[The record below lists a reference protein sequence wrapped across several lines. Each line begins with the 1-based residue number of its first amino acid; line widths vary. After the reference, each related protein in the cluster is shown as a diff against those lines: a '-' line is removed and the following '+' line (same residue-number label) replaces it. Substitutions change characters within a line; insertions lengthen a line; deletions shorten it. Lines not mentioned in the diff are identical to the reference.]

1 MISISDYS
9 KLKDDLNVE
18 IETIKSIVDSIS
30 NKSLSTTID
39 NNLVK
44 LSPLEFF
51 FAYSS
56 ISQKTS
62 KTSSY
67 RKPLIDL
74 FQSLESAFP
83 GSAFIAA
90 KFLIGKIDKNDL
102 EGTEIEKMNSS
113 KIFKA
118 IEELVSMEEASV
130 IKAII
135 QTGGLFRPS
144 CIDSLKCGDNY
155 VIKAFTQEG
164 LKLSIARDFK
174 ALGQLTLGDSIIL
187 FSDMVF
193 EKMSEIDNV
202 VRWSQ
207 KIKKPLVLVSR
218 GFLPEVENT
227 LYYNFINKKLS
238 VIPCT
243 VEYSDD
249 DPFNLDDISLMC
261 GTKMIIGPLSIYEE
275 KTLEGLAGE
284 LKEISLDNKELRVIP
299 KNSDFDIGSL
309 EPKDI
314 LGPRLERVS
323 KGVIRLSLPE
333 NSTLLQKS
341 RISKGISFYRSCARE
356 QVFSIEKLGYPIS
369 LSALK
374 RILKSVDFFQK
385 EKTRTKFCIKVRN
398 GMAD

>member
-9 KLKDDLNVE
+9 KLKNDLNVE
-18 IETIKSIVDSIS
+18 LETIKRIVDSIS
-30 NKSLSTTID
+30 RKSLSTTID
-39 NNLVK
+39 NKVTK

-62 KTSSY
+62 KTSAY

-90 KFLIGKIDKNDL
+90 KFLIGEIDKNDL
-102 EGTEIEKMNSS
+102 DGLEIESMNSS
-113 KIFKA
+113 MIFKS
-118 IEELVSMEEASV
+118 IEKLVSMEEASV
-130 IKAII
+130 VKAII

-144 CIDSLKCGDNY
+144 NIDSLKCGDNY

-164 LKLSIARDFK
+164 LKLNIARDFK
-174 ALGQLTLGDSIIL
+174 TLEKLALGDSIIL

-193 EKMSEIDNV
+193 EKMSEIDNI

-207 KIKKPLVLVSR
+207 KINKPLVLVSR

-227 LYYNFINKKLS
+227 LYYNFINNKLS

-243 VEYSDD
+243 IEYSDE
-249 DPFNLDDISLMC
+249 DPFNLDDMSSMC
-261 GTKMIIGPLSIYEE
+261 GTKMIVGPLSVYEE
-275 KTLEGLAGE
+275 KVLEELAGE
-284 LKEISLDNKELRVIP
+284 LKEISMDNKDLRVIP
-299 KNSDFDIGSL
+299 KNSNFDIESFNAQ
-309 EPKDI
+309 DI
-314 LGPRLERVS
+314 LGPRMERIN

-341 RISKGISFYRSCARE
+341 RIGKGIEFYRFCARE
-356 QVFSIEKLGYPIS
+356 QIFCIEKVGYPVS

-398 GMAD
+398 GMAN